1 MGTFNDICNND
12 IVRSLAGSILIIG
25 SLLCL
30 WVCLYKYAVCQEKYQ
45 YKTRVE
51 SIDTTNKICNN
62 RNELINMH
70 V

>member
-12 IVRSLAGSILIIG
+12 TVRSFAGTISIMG

-30 WVCLYKYAVCQEKYQ
+30 WVCLYKYALCQEK

>member
-1 MGTFNDICNND
+1 MSTFDDFCNND
-12 IVRSLAGSILIIG
+12 TVRAFAGSILLIG

-30 WVCLYKYAVCQEKYQ
+30 WFCLYKYAVCQEKY
-45 YKTRVE
+45 KTRVD
-51 SIDTTNKICNN
+51 SIDTTHKICNN